1 MGTEKRRPHKLASG
15 SSAVAQAVPLILL
28 RQKQTRG
35 QHPNVVNLKSY
46 YGQSQNK

>member
-1 MGTEKRRPHKLASG
+1 LGTEKRRPHKLASG
-15 SSAVAQAVPLILL
+15 SRSGGPLLLL

-35 QHPNVVNLKSY
+35 QNPNVVNLKSY